1 MADLKIFG
9 TLNIVKKYF
18 DIYRINLCIQN
29 QHNCMKN
36 NITQYLFFFFIIYVH
51 LEDVLLLTIYE
62 QANKH

>member
-36 NITQYLFFFFIIYVH
+36 NITQYHFFFFNYLCTFGGRPTSYYI
-51 LEDVLLLTIYE
+51 
-62 QANKH
+62 